1 MKTKI
6 LILALMLFSLQAC
19 KKDDLRGGHTISE
32 CYVVDKTTQQP
43 IANARVRLIY
53 DDSNDISPG
62 VSGEVKDTKYTD
74 GNGFVCFDFKDTEDQ
89 YDFLIDVKFDKYFFW
104 SYNNA
109 VHGNNIVYTGKRNHN
124 RIEIQPEAYLK
135 VNFVKTGANLL
146 GRFYDVCDGF
156 YYYTTSLAYE
166 EYYNPCPVF
175 GNTNI
180 GFNYGFYNNIDGWQ
194 IFSDT
199 IFCKSF
205 DTTTFILNF

>member
-6 LILALMLFSLQAC
+6 LVLTLMLFAMQAC

-135 VNFVKTGANLL
+135 VNFVKTGANSSAS
-146 GRFYDVCDGF
+146 YDEPCNNNRI
-156 YYYTTSLAYE
+156 TTSESLLYE
-166 EYYNPCPVF
+166 ADCPLF
-175 GNTNI
+175 GNTKEQLK
-180 GFNYGFYNNIDGWQ
+180 FVYTDLNY
-194 IFSDT
+194 FSFSVFIDT
-199 IFCKSF
+199 ILPSF
-205 DTTTFILNF
+205 DTTTITVNF